1 MSQDKVETIRS
12 SSSGVLGRA
21 RNAARGVT
29 VAFDS
34 SSRPQADAIT
44 NSEAFLAAVSSCG
57 VTLIEMHAKETDVPL
72 AGMDVTI
79 EGTRTAAEP
88 NRFARVSMSFELAGA
103 MLRGEGTALEPGLYA
118 FVDGNHL
125 GGVGVVL
132 VERTADGEPEIVEA
146 LGLTV
151 HQVFAGAG
159 LPSLSTPRA
168 ITAALN
174 RLRNVLD

>member
-29 VAFDS
+29 LAFDS
-34 SSRPQADAIT
+34 SSRPQADAFT

-57 VTLIEMHAKETDVPL
+57 VTLIEMHARETGVAL

-88 NRFARVSMSFELAGA
+88 NRFARVSMSFELAGVSQTQA
-103 MLRGEGTALEPGLYA
+103 ES
-118 FVDGNHL
+118 
-125 GGVGVVL
+125 L
-132 VERTADGEPEIVEA
+132 VETYR
-146 LGLTV
+146 
-151 HQVFAGAG
+151 Q
-159 LPSLSTPRA
+159 R
-168 ITAALN
+168 
-174 RLRNVLD
+174 